1 MRLHVLYLLDMDEF
15 VWMGFWLDGW
25 MVNCG
30 DVCVCVTQWNIE
42 KWMSIEANAKQ
53 KERHG

>member
-1 MRLHVLYLLDMDEF
+1 MDGF
-15 VWMGFWLDGW
+15 LVGWMDGW